1 MKKGEQASARVST
14 MIWPDEE
21 HDSAQQL
28 QKKLEYAKELEL
40 QIEMR
45 RAHQREEQLELEELE
60 RKFQPD
66 DCSPAKWLVDGGYSA
81 PVVQHP
87 DFASYRSPFRF
98 PQQQQQQFQDEGQ
111 GATAV
116 AGQSSPLPPSAGEP
130 SGAPSVGRDDGSS
143 GANSHTRFR
152 ITDLQEQSDRLR
164 ERAQQLEWKRV
175 LDEQV
180 RENARLKQ
188 QEEDER
194 RRGEAGSVREE
205 MMFLRDQQVA
215 AQRRMGFPVT
225 AATRQSPAYGFASA
239 DAAPAQPHYEPLH
252 DHQVSEYQQ
261 LHQNYA
267 ELLQNNDNAYGVSE
281 PFHRVEQNHYRH
293 QYDGADATTMPPPA
307 PTRLNYP
314 ASSPPRTFREPAPS
328 QHQQQ
333 QSQQQQS
340 YDSFSDSR
348 SLIINEYR
356 SLLAEIRR
364 EREELRQEKEELRQE
379 KEQLRL
385 ERALLQLE
393 NEKMASYVD
402 AQRRLNDQQLEMQ
415 RQETFR
421 QPQQQQQ
428 QGGSAYPSPMR
439 EYFQAPPS
447 SVQRPQRPPAF
458 DLSQINQMERSIAAM
473 GLGNRS
479 VRETRAPER
488 RPSPI
493 SMDDFA
499 IPQNRLTP
507 NVVDSPRFK
516 RLSQFRFKPAAH
528 EQDDINALDQSLIGE
543 SVFVALSPDEV
554 PSAASRGPPRITETA
569 SPRRGEQADNASR
582 NELRNSR
589 VIKSRGFYNFESE
602 ANAFPAR
609 AAAEAAER
617 RHASERK
624 KKKKRDAAAHK
635 SPSRMPRSAE
645 KPRHHQEKAARQ
657 FEDYKTSSKAVP
669 FAQSSSAV
677 DTQQKK
683 AQHKQQRQF
692 ASSSATAGRNDVE
705 NGSNDSDEPELSR
718 SLFQVKVLV

>member
-1 MKKGEQASARVST
+1 

-21 HDSAQQL
+21 HDSARQL

-40 QIEMR
+40 QIEVR

-66 DCSPAKWLVDGGYSA
+66 DRSLAKWLIDGGYSA

-87 DFASYRSPFRF
+87 DFASYHSPFRF
-98 PQQQQQQFQDEGQ
+98 PQQQQFQ
-111 GATAV
+111 GATAA
-116 AGQSSPLPPSAGEP
+116 AGQTSPLPPSAGEP
-130 SGAPSVGRDDGSS
+130 SGAPSVGRDDSTSS
-143 GANSHTRFR
+143 GAPNSHTRFR

-164 ERAQQLEWKRV
+164 ERTQQLEWKRV

-180 RENARLKQ
+180 RENTRLKQ

-194 RRGEAGSVREE
+194 RRDEAGSVREE
-205 MMFLRDQQVA
+205 MMFLRDQQLA
-215 AQRRMGFPVT
+215 AQRRMGFPVM
-225 AATRQSPAYGFASA
+225 AASHQSPAYGSASA
-239 DAAPAQPHYEPLH
+239 GAAPARNNFGPVD
-252 DHQVSEYQQ
+252 DHPVSEYQQ
-261 LHQNYA
+261 QYPNYA
-267 ELLQNNDNAYGVSE
+267 ELLRNNGNTYGATE
-281 PFHRVEQNHYRH
+281 PLHRADQGHYRQ
-293 QYDGADATTMPPPA
+293 QYDAPDAISMPPPA
-307 PTRLNYP
+307 PSRFNS
-314 ASSPPRTFREPAPS
+314 ASSPPHNFRESAS
-328 QHQQQ
+328 SQQQFQGQHQQQ
-333 QSQQQQS
+333 QQQS
-340 YDSFSDSR
+340 NDSFSDSR
-348 SLIINEYR
+348 NLIISEYR

-364 EREELRQEKEELRQE
+364 EREEVRQEKEELRQE

-421 QPQQQQQ
+421 QPPQQQQQ
-428 QGGSAYPSPMR
+428 QPSVSSAYPSPMR
-439 EYFQAPPS
+439 EYYQAPPP

-479 VRETRAPER
+479 VRETRPPER

-499 IPQNRLTP
+499 IPQNRRTP

-516 RLSQFRFKPAAH
+516 RLSQFRFQPAAH
-528 EQDDINALDQSLIGE
+528 EQDDMNALDQSLIGE
-543 SVFVALSPDEV
+543 SVFVALSPEEV
-554 PSAASRGPPRITETA
+554 SSAASRGPPRITETT
-569 SPRRGEQADNASR
+569 SPRRGERPDNQAAR

-589 VIKSRGFYNFESE
+589 VIKSRGFYNIESE

-609 AAAEAAER
+609 AAAEAAKR
-617 RHASERK
+617 RHAAERK
-624 KKKKRDAAAHK
+624 KKKKSSDTAAHR
-635 SPSRMPRSAE
+635 SPSRMPPSAE
-645 KPRHHQEKAARQ
+645 KSRHHEKAARR
-657 FEDYKTSSKAVP
+657 FGEYETSSKAVP
-669 FAQSSSAV
+669 FTQSSSAV

-683 AQHKQQRQF
+683 THKQQQQRQF
-692 ASSSATAGRNDVE
+692 ASSSATVGHNDGG
-705 NGSNDSDEPELSR
+705 NGSEDDDESELSR

>member
-1 MKKGEQASARVST
+1 

-21 HDSAQQL
+21 HDSSQQL

-40 QIEMR
+40 QIEVR

-66 DCSPAKWLVDGGYSA
+66 DRSPAKWLVDGGYSA

-98 PQQQQQQFQDEGQ
+98 PQQQQSQFQSHG
-111 GATAV
+111 V
-116 AGQSSPLPPSAGEP
+116 NAGQPASSPLPLLPSAGEP
-130 SGAPSVGRDDGSS
+130 SGAPSVGRDDSTSS
-143 GANSHTRFR
+143 NAANSHTRFR

-164 ERAQQLEWKRV
+164 ERTQQLEWKRI

-180 RENARLKQ
+180 RENVRLKQ
-188 QEEDER
+188 HEDDER
-194 RRGEAGSVREE
+194 RRDEAGSVREE
-205 MMFLRDQQVA
+205 MMFLRDQQLA
-215 AQRRMGFPVT
+215 AQRRMGLPLVN
-225 AATRQSPAYGFASA
+225 AASHPNPTP
-239 DAAPAQPHYEPLH
+239 APAPHHYEPVG
-252 DHQVSEYQQ
+252 DHQESEYQRQ
-261 LHQNYA
+261 HRNYD
-267 ELLQNNDNAYGVSE
+267 LMQNNDNAYEVSD
-281 PFHRVEQNHYRH
+281 PPYNRADQNYYGH
-293 QYDGADATTMPPPA
+293 QYDGANAITMPPPA
-307 PTRLNYP
+307 PARFNYP
-314 ASSPPRTFREPAPS
+314 ASSPSRIIREPAPS
-328 QHQQQ
+328 QQVNQQQ
-333 QSQQQQS
+333 A

-348 SLIINEYR
+348 GLIINEYR

-402 AQRRLNDQQLEMQ
+402 AQRRVNDQQLEMQ

-421 QPQQQQQ
+421 QPQQQQTA
-428 QGGSAYPSPMR
+428 STYPSPVR
-439 EYFQAPPS
+439 EYYHAPPA
-447 SVQRPQRPPAF
+447 SVQRSQRPPAF
-458 DLSQINQMERSIAAM
+458 DLSQVNQMERSIAAL
-473 GLGNRS
+473 GLGNHS
-479 VRETRAPER
+479 VREPRAQECK
-488 RPSPI
+488 PSPI

-499 IPQNRLTP
+499 IPQNRRTP
-507 NVVDSPRFK
+507 NIVDSPRFK
-516 RLSQFRFKPAAH
+516 RLSQFRLRPAAYEH
-528 EQDDINALDQSLIGE
+528 EEVNALDQSLVGE

-554 PSAASRGPPRITETA
+554 SSAASRGPPRITETA
-569 SPRRGEQADNASR
+569 SPRRSERADSSAR

-589 VIKSRGFYNFESE
+589 VIKSRGFYNIESE

-617 RHASERK
+617 RHAAERK
-624 KKKKRDAAAHK
+624 KQKKKSSHAAQHR
-635 SPSRMPRSAE
+635 SPGQMPRSAE
-645 KPRHHQEKAARQ
+645 KSRVQQEKAAKR
-657 FEDYKTSSKAVP
+657 FEDYESSGRTMP

-683 AQHKQQRQF
+683 SHHRQRQF
-692 ASSSATAGRNDVE
+692 ASSSATAGHNDGGMG
-705 NGSNDSDEPELSR
+705 GSEDGEESELSR